1 MYRLKV
7 ALLLMVLLLLSS
19 GLAACSCGGGE
30 KEAATTPSPTP
41 MLVGIYLT
49 PATQQAKPGQDVTVQ
64 VEVNPGQRGIAGG
77 RIHLA
82 YDNSVLSVSSIS
94 PGFFFGATPLVG
106 FKEVDQEAGVLGY
119 ALARV
124 GKTKAPSPPGIW
136 ATVKFHVLGEA
147 KLGNS
152 SMTIKYIELGDEN
165 AKSIDDIGVADAII
179 EVVQ

>member
-1 MYRLKV
+1 
-7 ALLLMVLLLLSS
+7 
-19 GLAACSCGGGE
+19 
-30 KEAATTPSPTP
+30 

-106 FKEVDQEAGVLGY
+106 FKEIDEEAGVLGY

-124 GKTKAPSPPGIW
+124 GKTTVPSPPGIF
-136 ATVKFHVLGEA
+136 ATVKFHVLEQA
-147 KLGNS
+147 DLGNS
-152 SMTIKYIELGDEN
+152 SVTIKYIELGDEN

>member
-7 ALLLMVLLLLSS
+7 ALLLMVLMLLS
-19 GLAACSCGGGE
+19 GILAACSCGGE
-30 KEAATTPSPTP
+30 EAAATPSPTP

-64 VEVNPGQRGIAGG
+64 VEVNPGQSGIAGG

-106 FKEVDQEAGVLGY
+106 FKEIDEEAGVLGY

-124 GKTKAPSPPGIW
+124 GKTTAPSPPGIW

-165 AKSIDDIGVADAII
+165 AKIIDDIGVADAII

>member
-7 ALLLMVLLLLSS
+7 ALLLMVLMLLS
-19 GLAACSCGGGE
+19 GILAACSCGGE
-30 KEAATTPSPTP
+30 EAAATPSPTP
-41 MLVGIYLT
+41 MLVGVYLT
-49 PATQQAKPGQDVTVQ
+49 PATQQAKLGQDVTVQ
-64 VEVNPGQRGIAGG
+64 VEIDPGLRGVAAG

-94 PGFFFGATPLVG
+94 PGFFCGATPLVG
-106 FKEVDQEAGVLGY
+106 FKEVDEEAGVLGY

-124 GKTKAPSPPGIW
+124 GKTTVPSSPGIF